1 MTDKLTIEQ
10 LLLLLV
16 YSGFSTRQI
25 HKFFP
30 NIERVNGNQST
41 LIEILESHQ
50 DKRIQRKINKLRHM
64 NIQLI
69 EQHLQDECIH
79 TVSLYAANYPTLL
92 KHIYDPPTILFCRGQ
107 LQLLTYNQTLAIVG
121 SRNHTHYTNKVLND
135 IMPHFA
141 SAQLEIVSGLAKG
154 ADACAHQLAI
164 RYGCPTIAVLG
175 FGHQHH
181 YPKET
186 KYLRNYMDRAQLTI
200 SEYPPFVPPA
210 AYRFPERNRLISGL
224 SKGVFITEAKER
236 SGALITI
243 DHALEQNRNVYVLPG
258 DMYNPFTK
266 GNLLRIQEGAEVV
279 LSENDILKDYCQ

>member
-1 MTDKLTIEQ
+1 MTNNLTLEQ

-16 YSGFSTRQI
+16 YSGFTTRQI

-30 NIERVNGNQST
+30 NVESIKGNQST
-41 LIEILESHQ
+41 LIDTLESHR
-50 DKRIQRKINKLRHM
+50 DKSIQGKINQLRDIDLRM
-64 NIQLI
+64 I
-69 EQHLQDECIH
+69 EQQLQNEYISII
-79 TVSLYAANYPTLL
+79 SLNAPNYPPHL
-92 KHIYDPPTILFCRGQ
+92 KHIYDPPPILFCRGQ
-107 LQLLTYNQTLAIVG
+107 LQLLTHTQTLAIVG
-121 SRNHTHYTNKVLND
+121 SRKHTHYTNKVLNN

-141 SAQLEIVSGLAKG
+141 SAHLTIVSGLAKG

-164 RYGCPTIAVLG
+164 RHGCSTIGVLG
-175 FGHQHH
+175 FGHHHH

-186 KYLRNYMDRAQLTI
+186 KSIRDYMDRVHLTI
-200 SEYPPFVPPA
+200 SEYPPFVSPA
-210 AYRFPERNRLISGL
+210 AFRFPERNRLISGL

-236 SGALITI
+236 SGALITV

-266 GNLLRIQEGAEVV
+266 GNMLRIQEGAEVV